1 MEKKKNQLVEKIC
14 PMCGKAY
21 IFRDKWAYK
30 RTENDHVV
38 NYCSWTCFRK
48 SERRKDGGTEQ
59 AAT

>member
-30 RTENDHVV
+30 RIENDHVV

-48 SERRKDGGTEQ
+48 RERKEQ
-59 AAT
+59 